1 MGVRAQLRR
10 RPPPK
15 SVRRG
20 RWWRKSILSYRL
32 RIMPKLN
39 GQRPGGA
46 RRIRKDIDSMSIRQT
61 ALFGLAYADALDG
74 VKNRDAVAA
83 AVKTIST
90 TTKKRSSREVLETQ
104 PRPGQTPK

>member
-1 MGVRAQLRR
+1 
-10 RPPPK
+10 
-15 SVRRG
+15 
-20 RWWRKSILSYRL
+20 
-32 RIMPKLN
+32 
-39 GQRPGGA
+39 
-46 RRIRKDIDSMSIRQT
+46 MSIRQT